1 MTIRQHA
8 AAAAAL
14 ALLLAPLALFAQETK
29 KLTDSSVPATVSI
42 ADADYLYVVQGG
54 VSKRGT
60 AGQLRAVTDTH
71 VANDLTIES
80 SATIGT
86 DSCVRIGDR
95 DAATNAVQICRSTA
109 DDRLYHDTDADGTK
123 DTGEEFIDASGGGMV
138 RLPSLSNPPAS
149 PHAYD
154 CEFDDG
160 VMGCSGWSISTGTLT
175 SGTVAP
181 FSSLTDPIYDTAS
194 WDGWLLVQSDEIS
207 ATLINA
213 AQKGSI
219 SPDTDSQWIFRVFS
233 SGSVSVTNEGR
244 SGICLQNSSD
254 ANEAVCAGFHTAGAS
269 ERIEIYCNNDGVVT
283 STDYGTVLPSLGAT
297 DFVFVLQKVSDQYY
311 LYPLN
316 PSGGGWHGTLSIQ
329 SAATCAKTGV
339 TSFDTISW
347 VVATANETPSR
358 FMGIDFI
365 RYRAGSG
372 LPPMNP

>member
-123 DTGEEFIDASGGGMV
+123 DTGEEFIDQAGGGSSTEYDPKEHPSSCDTCDEFIGGTTSLTYEWQNQESSSAAVALDGLTMSHPIDSTGFAAYYFTGPSGAATDWV
-138 RLPSLSNPPAS
+138 VSSLVSAGDFRLSFNAAGIGILAAGTRAS
-149 PHAYD
+149 PTLMYFHSVYSN
-154 CEFDDG
+154 G
-160 VMGCSGWSISTGTLT
+160 GQLTTGM
-175 SGTVAP
+175 
-181 FSSLTDPIYDTAS
+181 
-194 WDGWLLVQSDEIS
+194 
-207 ATLINA
+207 
-213 AQKGSI
+213 
-219 SPDTDSQWIFRVFS
+219 R
-233 SGSVSVTNEGR
+233 SVTGYASAQSTIGSNWNVHGN
-244 SGICLQNSSD
+244 SHFLQIRYVS
-254 ANEAVCAGFHTAGAS
+254 AS
-269 ERIEIYCNNDGVVT
+269 KELST
-283 STDYGTVLPSLGAT
+283 WHSTDGIMWRKNGSTTLGAHPTT
-297 DFVFVLQKVSDQYY
+297 DFFLM
-311 LYPLN
+311 
-316 PSGGGWHGTLSIQ
+316 IQ
-329 SAATCAKTGV
+329 SASA
-339 TSFDTISW
+339 SEE
-347 VVATANETPSR
+347 ATANFR
-358 FMGIDFI
+358 FVRVRTDATGTTEP
-365 RYRAGSG
+365 YPVGE
-372 LPPMNP
+372 